1 MSEPAYLTKA
11 GFEQLQKELQYLKF
25 EKKREVAARI
35 ERAKELGDLSENAEY
50 QDAKE
55 EMAFL
60 EGKIMEMENISSR
73 AQVISHTGGD
83 TVAVGSTVTIS
94 TNGSHGSDRTYTIV
108 GPNEADPPAG
118 RISNESPIA
127 RALLG
132 HKVGDEITIQ
142 TPGGSVTYKVSVV
155 K

>member
-73 AQVISHTGGD
+73 AKVITHAGGD
-83 TVAVGSTVTIS
+83 TVMVGSTVTIS
-94 TNGSHGSDRTYTIV
+94 SNGTTKTYTIV

-132 HKVGDEITIQ
+132 HKVGDEVTIT